1 MPLIFSYKSEKSL
14 CGAVALNAKFEA
26 ENLSVREVFD
36 KIDVDGS
43 GTIDRN
49 ELKKG
54 SAMLGLV
61 VTGQALSLPSHFFIL
76 C

>member
-1 MPLIFSYKSEKSL
+1 M

-36 KIDVDGS
+36 KIDADGS

-61 VTGQALSLPSHFFIL
+61 VTGQALSLSQSFLHTVLISR
-76 C
+76 CDTGKRG

>member
-1 MPLIFSYKSEKSL
+1 M
-14 CGAVALNAKFEA
+14 
-26 ENLSVREVFD
+26 REVFD
-36 KIDVDGS
+36 KIDADGS

-61 VTGQALSLPSHFFIL
+61 VTPQALSLSQSFLHMLINR
-76 C
+76 CDTGKRG